1 MKIIG
6 YQILNE
12 IGETDHL
19 IDRAI
24 QRISDII
31 SCEIDNVFSEDNL
44 DNKTITNHFISELE
58 NRLSNLETDKR
69 AVGEFVYPY
78 ILAKCFIKKDKIK
91 RPLVLVVNKN
101 TKGSMFYGTIVKNKL
116 KTIIIS
122 NNITDD
128 SISRASQ
135 KNNSGLIVKDVITY
149 KPIDL
154 IYDIT
159 PKVEVNN
166 PIIISKLSKDG
177 LSFLNK
183 LKETKVETI
192 NDINII
198 NDLIKQCENFIN
210 LNKTANDIEKST
222 VNKYLEL
229 LNKKKQDIEINL
241 ANKIKYEKEYITL
254 LKEYQLLFFSNK
266 RIVNKGKKMQDLKI
280 KVDTFLSKFSDI
292 LSKVHLNKM
301 DEIKIKV
308 IEYLETK
315 KLMEDFNIEW

>member
-19 IDRAI
+19 KDRAI
-24 QRISDII
+24 ERISDIV
-31 SCEIDNVFSEDNL
+31 SCEIDNIFNEDNL
-44 DNKTITNHFISELE
+44 DNKTVTNHFIKELE
-58 NRLSNLETDKR
+58 TRLSNLETDKR

-91 RPLVLVVNKN
+91 RPLVLVVNEN

-122 NNITDD
+122 NDITDD

-135 KNNSGLIVKDVITY
+135 KNNSGLIVKDVLTY
-149 KPIDL
+149 KPLDL

-159 PKVEVNN
+159 PKIEVNN
-166 PIIISKLSKDG
+166 PIVISTLSKDG

-183 LKETKVETI
+183 LKETKIETI
-192 NDINII
+192 NDINIL
-198 NDLIKQCENFIN
+198 NDLIKQCENFLK

-222 VNKYLEL
+222 INKYLEL
-229 LNKKKQDIEINL
+229 LNKKKQEIEINL
-241 ANKIKYEKEYITL
+241 VNKIKYEKEYISL
-254 LKEYQLLFFSNK
+254 LKEYQVLFLGGK
-266 RIVNKGKKMQDLKI
+266 RIMNKDKKIQDLKI
-280 KVDTFLSKFSDI
+280 KIDTFLNSFSDI
-292 LSKVHLNKM
+292 LSKVHLNKIN
-301 DEIKIKV
+301 EIKLKV

-315 KLMEDFNIEW
+315 KLMEEFNMQW